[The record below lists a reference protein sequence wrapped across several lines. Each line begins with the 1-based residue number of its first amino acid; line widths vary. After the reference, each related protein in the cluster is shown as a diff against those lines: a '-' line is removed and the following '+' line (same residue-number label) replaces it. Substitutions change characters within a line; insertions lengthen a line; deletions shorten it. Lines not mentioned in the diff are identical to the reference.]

1 MHSIEPHFNWR
12 SLYIA
17 EEDDRSPFFGKEYSE
32 MYFSDAIYDYVIH
45 PQWDNIGSE
54 TLFLKLLYVEYE
66 EGFAIIEL
74 IGEWNDTLHN
84 DVMILKR
91 DFIDSL
97 IDEGIT
103 KFVLLGENVLN
114 FHSSD
119 DCYYEEWF
127 EDIEDGWIACVN
139 FQDHVLRDFNDV
151 GIDNYFIYGGP
162 LNDFPWAR
170 YSPLQLFQTIEKM
183 VEKRFDPSFL
193 LEE

>member
-1 MHSIEPHFNWR
+1 MHSLEPYFNWR
-12 SLYIA
+12 GIYVA
-17 EEDDRSPFFGKEYSE
+17 EEDKRSPFYGREYSE
-32 MYFSDAIYDYVIH
+32 MYFSDAIYDHVIH
-45 PQWDNIGSE
+45 PQWDNIGST
-54 TLFLKLLYVEYE
+54 TLFLKLLYAEYE
-66 EGFAIIEL
+66 DGFAIIEL

-91 DFIDSL
+91 DFIDLL

-103 KFVLLGENVLN
+103 KFILVGENVLN

-127 EDIEDGWIACVN
+127 DDIEDGWITCLN
-139 FQDHVLRDFNDV
+139 FQDHVLRDFSDV

-162 LNDFPWAR
+162 LNDFAWAKFT
-170 YSPLQLFQTIEKM
+170 PLQLFQKIEQL
-183 VEKRFDPSFL
+183 VEKRFDSNFL